1 MAKTL
6 EKEIQLAICEYLAYK
21 RYFFWR
27 QNTIPVF
34 DKGHYRPMPKFS
46 INGVPDIILV
56 HKGIFWGLEV
66 KRPKGKIS
74 ENQVIFKEKL
84 EKAGGK
90 YDIVTSIDDIIALGL

>member
-56 HKGIFWGLEV
+56 HKGISG
-66 KRPKGKIS
+66 
-74 ENQVIFKEKL
+74 
-84 EKAGGK
+84 
-90 YDIVTSIDDIIALGL
+90 D